1 MTQEQIHQLETE
13 LWDAADQLRASSKL
27 TAAEYK
33 DPVLGLVLLRF
44 AQNRYEEAKPIVEK
58 NLPVNP
64 RTGKKREAT
73 NDDFLAVGA
82 MKLPEEAQYDYL
94 ANLPAKE
101 DVARKINNAMKLVE
115 AEYPDLQG
123 ILPKNYQEFE
133 QDLLRDLVRVFNK
146 DAVKNATGDVFGRI
160 YEYFLMKFSMQGAG
174 AQEGGEFF
182 TPPSLVQLIVN
193 FIEPMHGI
201 IHDPACGSAGMFVQT
216 GYFVRSHTNLQVNE
230 AIKCYGTEQKTN
242 NTKLAKMNL
251 AIHGIEGKII
261 ESNSFYSDPHDLVG
275 KCDFVMANPP
285 FNVKKIDTKK
295 EFVKTDKRL
304 PFGLPKA
311 DNGNYMWMQYF
322 YSYLNKTG
330 RAGFV
335 MASSATDAGNSEAA
349 IREKMIAT
357 KHIDCVVAIGNN
369 FFYTRSLPCHL
380 WFFDKGKSKANADRI
395 LMIDARNVKRK
406 VTSTINDFSPGQ
418 LLNLTTIMYLY
429 RGEKNAYKKS
439 FAEHQHMLNEL
450 LGKIRWH
457 YTTLSQG
464 LNEAAGDLKIGMK
477 AKTEIKFTKPTTP
490 QEAETIFKQF
500 NLPIDEA
507 LKFIDKW
514 QEEISVIEKKIG
526 DKKIEEKEGKK
537 LIQLLRSNCNTLNKP
552 IANFTDETN
561 EYYEQT
567 KQGIGDWKHF
577 LEWFPDGNY
586 QDIEGLCKIV
596 SLDEVK
602 ENEYTLTPGR
612 FVGIKIQVDE
622 TLNYKKR
629 LGEISK
635 GISELNRESIGLVN
649 SIQSN
654 QKEII

>member
-1 MTQEQIHQLETE
+1 MTQEQIHELETK

-73 NDDFLAVGA
+73 SNDYLSVGA
-82 MKLPEEAQYDYL
+82 MKLPEEAKYDYL
-94 ANLPAKE
+94 ADLPGRQDPAK
-101 DVARKINNAMKLVE
+101 AINNAMKLIE
-115 AEYPDLQG
+115 AEYPDLAG

-133 QDLLRDLVRVFNK
+133 SDLLRQLIRVFNE
-146 DAVKNATGDVFGRI
+146 DAVKKATGDVFGRI

-216 GYFVRSHTNLQVNE
+216 GYFVRSHSNKEVNE

-261 ESNSFYSDPHDLVG
+261 ESNSFYSDPHNLFE

-285 FNVKKIDTKK
+285 FNVSKIDKGK

-304 PFGLPKA
+304 LFGLPKT

-349 IREKMIAT
+349 IRQKMIET
-357 KHIDCVVAIGNN
+357 KHIDCIVAVGNN

-380 WFFDKGKSKANADRI
+380 WFFDKGKSKANAEKI
-395 LMIDARNVKRK
+395 LMISARNVKRK

-418 LLNLTTIMYLY
+418 LLNLTTIMKLY
-429 RGEKNAYKKS
+429 RGEKNAYKNA
-439 FAEHQHMLNEL
+439 FADHQHNLNEL

-457 YTTLSQG
+457 YTTLASG
-464 LNEAAGDLKIGMK
+464 LNDAAADLKISLK
-477 AKTEIKFTKPTTP
+477 AKAEIKFSKPDSHE
-490 QEAETIFKQF
+490 EAEKIFKQF
-500 NLPIDEA
+500 NEPIEA
-507 LKFIDKW
+507 AIIFINKW
-514 QEEISVIEKKIG
+514 QEEITATEKEIA
-526 DKKIEEKEGKK
+526 DKNVEEKEGKK
-537 LIQLLRSNCNTLNKP
+537 LLQILRGKITTLNKP
-552 IANFTDETN
+552 IVNFTEETK

-567 KQGIGDWKHF
+567 KQGISDWKHF
-577 LEWFPDGNY
+577 MEWFPDGNY

-602 ENEYTLTPGR
+602 ENEYSLTPGR
-612 FVGIKIQVDE
+612 YVGVNLYVDE
-622 TLNYKKR
+622 DFNYKKR
-629 LGEISK
+629 LTEIQA
-635 GISELNRESIGLVN
+635 ELNELN
-649 SIQSN
+649 SLSVKLSKQISN
-654 QKEII
+654 